1 MHPLLLVFCIS
12 ILVTFLTEVTSN
24 TATVETLLPIL
35 AGLAV
40 STEINPLMLMLPA
53 TVAGSL
59 AFMLPVATPPN
70 AIVFG
75 SRRITVIQMAK
86 TGFFLNLIG
95 IVVVSLVTYYFGTYI
110 FDIADGVFPEWA
122 K

>member
-1 MHPLLLVFCIS
+1 M
-12 ILVTFLTEVTSN
+12 
-24 TATVETLLPIL
+24 PIL

-40 STEINPLMLMLPA
+40 SIEVNPLLFMLPA

-75 SRRITVIQMAK
+75 SRKITIFQMAK
-86 TGFFLNLIG
+86 TGLMLNIIG
-95 IVVVSLVTYYFGTYI
+95 IIIVTLVTYYFGTYI
-110 FDIADGVFPEWA
+110 FEIVEGEFPEWA
-122 K
+122 KINK